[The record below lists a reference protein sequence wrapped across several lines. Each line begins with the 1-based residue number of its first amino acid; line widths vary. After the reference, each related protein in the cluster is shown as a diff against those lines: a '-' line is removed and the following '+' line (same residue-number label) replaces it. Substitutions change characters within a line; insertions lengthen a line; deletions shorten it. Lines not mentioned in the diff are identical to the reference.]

1 MSAPALAE
9 RAVAKRVGEI
19 MASVGRD
26 RRAER
31 ARALASR
38 PQALS
43 AGTLAGV
50 ARWRAERPE
59 GPRAHKRVYH
69 AVRAGLIVKPD
80 GCEQCGREV
89 RLHAH
94 HDDYAKPLQVRWLCG
109 RCHRLVHR
117 ALEQGGTA

>member
-1 MSAPALAE
+1 MAAE
-9 RAVAKRVGEI
+9 RAVARRVGQIVSGIAQE
-19 MASVGRD
+19 

-31 ARALASR
+31 ARALAAR

-43 AGTLAGV
+43 PGTLAAV

-69 AVRAGLIVKPD
+69 AVRAGLITKPD
-80 GCEQCGREV
+80 ACETCGREV

-94 HDDYAKPLQVRWLCG
+94 HDDYTKPLKVRWLCG
-109 RCHRLVHR
+109 RCHRLAHK
-117 ALEQGGTA
+117 ALEQGGS